1 MNPLSNGNMQS
12 GGIPQQLMQSI
23 NSVKMMRNMAKGDL
37 SMLAN
42 QNPAVRQVMQMLQ
55 GQDYRSVFMQ
65 MCKQQGVDPQA
76 ILNELQK

>member
-1 MNPLSNGNMQS
+1 MNPLIGGNMS
-12 GGIPQQLMQSI
+12 GGIPPQLMQNI

-42 QNPAVRQVMQMLQ
+42 QNPAIRQVMQMLQ
-55 GQDYRSVFMQ
+55 GQDYKSVFMQ
-65 MCKQQGVDPQA
+65 MCKQQGINPDA